1 MTPMACHCWARLG
14 FNPAPKRTHTHAH
27 TYVYT
32 HSHMGAHA
40 MHLHAALPVLLLG
53 SPARRLVQSLDEDGL
68 DSSGR
73 EEDVRRRRAI
83 DAIVSR
89 LQRDFPSRIK
99 VLQFAQLKPNSRA
112 HVSVC
117 VCVCL
122 RVCVCLCLRVFACVC
137 VCLRVFACAVFLL
150 FSTHARTHF
159 CFLPLPFFLF
169 PQFWLLA

>member
-1 MTPMACHCWARLG
+1 MACHCWARLG

-112 HVSVC
+112 HV
-117 VCVCL
+117 
-122 RVCVCLCLRVFACVC
+122 RVCVC
-137 VCLRVFACAVFLL
+137 VFACAVFLS
-150 FSTHARTHF
+150 FCTHARTHF